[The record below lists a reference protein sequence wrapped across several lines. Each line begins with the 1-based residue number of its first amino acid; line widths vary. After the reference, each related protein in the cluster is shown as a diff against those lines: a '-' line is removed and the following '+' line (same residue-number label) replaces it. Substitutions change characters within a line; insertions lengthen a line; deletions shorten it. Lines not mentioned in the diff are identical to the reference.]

1 MPKTFNVGILGY
13 GFIGK
18 VHAYAYRCLPFVCD
32 PVPLAARIT
41 HVCTGHRETA
51 ERAAAD
57 LGADHAVTDFRRVTE
72 DPDVDIVHVCTPNHL
87 HAEALLSAIA
97 HGKHIYCDK
106 PLVATEA
113 EADAVAAALDD
124 YAGTAQMTFHNRFF
138 PATLKAAELA
148 DAGFL
153 GEALEFRAVYLH
165 GGSVDP
171 ERPMKWKL
179 SGAAG
184 GGVIPDLASHV
195 LDLLHRLLGPYQ
207 RVLAHTKIAYPRR
220 PDPADPSRTVEV
232 DAEDAVQMLVRMESG
247 AVGTVEATKIATGTE
262 DELRFEIHGTG
273 GAMRFRLMEP
283 HYLEVYDA
291 ASGGF
296 GGTPGWTRLATGHR
310 YGPPDTQFPSPKA
323 AIGWTR
329 AHVACLVHFLE
340 AVAEGRPAQPD
351 LGQGIY
357 VQRLLARVRESSA
370 QGRWVEV

>member
-1 MPKTFNVGILGY
+1 MTRTTNVGILGY

-41 HVCTGHRETA
+41 HVCTGHTETA
-51 ERAAAD
+51 EKAAAD
-57 LGADHAVTDFRRVTE
+57 LGAEHAVTDYRRVTE

-87 HAEALLSAIA
+87 HAEALLSAMA

-113 EADAVAAALDD
+113 EADAVAAALAD

-153 GEALEFRAVYLH
+153 GEPLEFRAVYLH
-165 GGSVDP
+165 GGNVDP
-171 ERPMKWKL
+171 QRPLKWKL

-184 GGVIPDLASHV
+184 GGVIPDLGSHV
-195 LDLLHRLLGPYQ
+195 LDLVHRLLGPYE
-207 RVLAHTKIAYPRR
+207 RVLAQTKIAYRER
-220 PDPADPSRTVEV
+220 PDPDDPSRTVAV
-232 DAEDAVQMLVRMESG
+232 DAEDAVQMLVRMQCG
-247 AVGTVEATKIATGTE
+247 AVGTVEATKVATGTE

-283 HYLEVYDA
+283 HYLEAYDA
-291 ASGGF
+291 VTGGP
-296 GGTPGWTRLATGHR
+296 GGTRGWTRLATGRR
-310 YGPPDTQFPSPKA
+310 YGPPDTPFPSPKA

-329 AHVACLVHFLE
+329 AHVACLVNFLS
-340 AVAEGRPAQPD
+340 AVADGRPAQPD
-351 LGQGIY
+351 LGQGVTI
-357 VQRLLARVRESSA
+357 QRLMARIRDSA
-370 QGRWVEV
+370 ERDAWVDV

>member
-1 MPKTFNVGILGY
+1 MPKTCNVGILGY

-32 PVPLAARIT
+32 PVPVDARIT
-41 HVCTGHRETA
+41 HVCTGHTETA
-51 ERAAAD
+51 EKAAAD
-57 LGADHAVTDFRRVTE
+57 LGADHAVTDYRRVTE
-72 DPDVDIVHVCTPNHL
+72 GPDVDIVHVCTPNHL
-87 HAEALLSAIA
+87 HAEALLSAMA

-113 EADAVAAALDD
+113 EADAVAAALAD

-153 GEALEFRAVYLH
+153 GEPLEFRAVYLH
-165 GGSVDP
+165 GGNVDP
-171 ERPMKWKL
+171 QRPLKWKL

-184 GGVIPDLASHV
+184 GGVIPDLGSHA
-195 LDLLHRLLGPYQ
+195 LDLVHRLLGPYE
-207 RVLAHTKIAYPRR
+207 RVLAQTKIAYPER
-220 PDPADPSRTVEV
+220 PDPDDPSRTVAV
-232 DAEDAVQMLVRMESG
+232 DAEDAVQMLVRMQCG

-291 ASGGF
+291 GAAGPGGAS
-296 GGTPGWTRLATGHR
+296 GWTRLATGRR
-310 YGPPDTQFPSPKA
+310 YGPPDTPFPSPKA

-329 AHVACLVHFLE
+329 AHVACLVNFLS

-351 LGQGIY
+351 LGQGVSI
-357 VQRLLARVRESSA
+357 QRLMARIRDSA
-370 QGRWVEV
+370 ERGAWVDV